1 MEPWFSETS
10 AWKQIICHITVVG
23 NFTHL
28 ASNVQGTLMAVSKTR
43 ISLASQYLQSTQSKL
58 HRDPFPLE
66 INAWHEDWP
75 VWLRAY
81 GDGQGKQ
88 RTVIFFFFWKYLNQR
103 AMSASSGTGQ
113 IQVNTFFCLRILRLF
128 ILALHNQY
136 ILLLSKK
143 KKIKENIGC
152 YSLYWNLK
160 VPVC

>member
-1 MEPWFSETS
+1 MEPGFSETS
-10 AWKQIICHITVVG
+10 AWKQIICHITVIG

-28 ASNVQGTLMAVSKTR
+28 SSNVQGTLMGVSKTC
-43 ISLASQYLQSTQSKL
+43 ISLASQYLQYTQSKSHEDL
-58 HRDPFPLE
+58 FPLD

-75 VWLRAY
+75 AWLRAY

-88 RTVIFFFFWKYLNQR
+88 RTVIFWKYLNQR
-103 AMSASSGTGQ
+103 AMSASSRTEQ
-113 IQVNTFFCLRILRLF
+113 ILVNTFFCLRILRLF
-128 ILALHNQY
+128 LLALHNQY
-136 ILLLSKK
+136 ILLVSK